1 MLILV
6 CCSIY
11 SNAQSIQ
18 NTSFKIVGYYSLKY
32 ALTKKPSNAP
42 LNKLTQVNLFFLNP
56 DSTGRFKQNLK
67 SVVPFIKQA
76 HALHVQVLASIGG
89 GGKHSYYAKLLND
102 SNRNNLISKLVA
114 ITAKYNLDGIDVD
127 IEGTDIDSNYEKFV
141 TALATA
147 LHQHN
152 KIITAAIAIF
162 FKDSYTDK
170 ALAQYDFVDLMSY
183 DHTGAWAPEKPGP
196 HATYEQA
203 VEDLAYFR
211 VVRNMP
217 KEKITLGVPFYGY
230 GFGPKHPLRGL
241 TYNYDHIVHDFPGA
255 EFKDS
260 LETSDSTMIYYNGIP
275 TIKNKV
281 MLAKQDAGGI
291 MIWQLSGDAAGEK
304 SLLTAITE
312 TVKENKR

>member
-1 MLILV
+1 M
-6 CCSIY
+6 
-11 SNAQSIQ
+11 Q
-18 NTSFKIVGYYSLKY
+18 NTSFKIIGYYSLKY

-67 SVVPFIKQA
+67 PLVPFIKQA

-102 SNRNNLISKLVA
+102 SNRNNFINKLVSL
-114 ITAKYNLDGIDVD
+114 TTKYNLDGIDVD

-141 TALATA
+141 TALAA
-147 LHQHN
+147 SLHAHN

-170 ALAQYDFVDLMSY
+170 ALAQYDFLNLMSY

-203 VEDLAYFR
+203 VEDLNYFR
-211 VVRNMP
+211 MIRNIP

-260 LETSDSTMIYYNGIP
+260 LEMSDSTMLFYNGIP

-281 MLAKQDAGGI
+281 ILAKQDAGGI
-291 MIWQLSGDAAGEK
+291 MIWQLSADATGEK
-304 SLLTAITE
+304 SLLNAITE